1 MPGASGE
8 MPMVPMGEVLPGA
21 IMGTFFST
29 MNLVDLAMCMSG
41 TEAAL
46 SYYRAWPLPII
57 GTIKS
62 CMALLIPLILIDGVG
77 KVRAF
82 VKRRDTLT
90 WLGLVNAF
98 VIVALFYCIP
108 LIVIPSELAVKEP
121 IALKGKAKAAAEDK
135 LVDDLYFGVLC
146 MLGINLT
153 LLILG
158 MVQLGMQKKKAA

>member
-1 MPGASGE
+1 
-8 MPMVPMGEVLPGA
+8 MPMVAMGEVLPGA

-41 TEAAL
+41 TDAAL

-82 VKRRDTLT
+82 VKRRDGLT
-90 WLGLVNAF
+90 TVGLVNAF
-98 VIVALFYCIP
+98 AIAALFYCIP
-108 LIVIPSELAVKEP
+108 LIVIPSELAAKEP
-121 IALKGKAKAAAEDK
+121 ITLKGKAKAAAEEK

-146 MLGINLT
+146 MLGVNLA
-153 LLILG
+153 LLILPL
-158 MVQLGMQKKKAA
+158 VQLGMHKKAS